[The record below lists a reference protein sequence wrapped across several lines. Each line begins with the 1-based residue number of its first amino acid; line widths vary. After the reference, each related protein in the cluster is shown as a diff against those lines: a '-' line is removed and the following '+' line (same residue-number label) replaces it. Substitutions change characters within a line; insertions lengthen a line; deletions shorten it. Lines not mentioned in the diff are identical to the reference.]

1 MTSALRREVVSSSA
15 AEAVARAMRV
25 HVLERSQHLPLSVEE
40 VFPFYSDA
48 GNLEAITPPWL
59 GFRVVRDGPVEMRAG
74 AFIEYRL
81 RLHGI
86 PVSWRTRIA
95 EWVPDERFVDEQI
108 SGPYRLWH
116 HTHTFETAADG
127 GTIIRDRV
135 RYQLSLGPLG
145 AIAHLVLVRR
155 DLAKIF
161 DYRQAAVERLLLGPA
176 DPGASTV
183 RCGA

>member
-1 MTSALRREVVSSSA
+1 MTAGAPMRAVPRGSAGKAVTPFPRR
-15 AEAVARAMRV
+15 AVARAMRV
-25 HVLERSQHLPLSVEE
+25 HVLECSQHLPLPVDQ
-40 VFPFYSDA
+40 VFPFYADA

-59 GFRVVRDGPVEMRAG
+59 GFRVVGDGPIEMRPG
-74 AFIEYRL
+74 ASIEYRL
-81 RLHGI
+81 RLHGV

-95 EWVPDERFVDEQI
+95 EWVPNERFVDEQI

-135 RYQLSLGPLG
+135 RYRLPLGPLG

-161 DYRQAAVERLLLGPA
+161 DYRQAAVERLLVG
-176 DPGASTV
+176 D
-183 RCGA
+183 